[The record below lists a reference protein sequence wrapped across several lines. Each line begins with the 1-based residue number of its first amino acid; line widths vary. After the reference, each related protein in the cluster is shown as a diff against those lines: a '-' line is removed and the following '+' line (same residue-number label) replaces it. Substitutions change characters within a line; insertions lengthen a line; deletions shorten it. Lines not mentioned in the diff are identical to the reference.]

1 MKFISLFSI
10 LFFSVTIIAEAQLR
24 KDLTYQPEEYT
35 AGVTHIQDSNSTVGS
50 WMNLLNMT
58 MGHSYS
64 MTFSNFGG
72 QTHNI
77 NAYTNHMFFDIS
89 DRMNAQVDISLLH
102 SPFGNSFMNN
112 NNLGTQIIVEQAR
125 LDYRL
130 SENTRI
136 SLQFSQRPAYYGFGP
151 YGRGNF
157 NSHYNRLS
165 PGF

>member
-1 MKFISLFSI
+1 
-10 LFFSVTIIAEAQLR
+10 
-24 KDLTYQPEEYT
+24 
-35 AGVTHIQDSNSTVGS
+35 
-50 WMNLLNMT
+50 
-58 MGHSYS
+58 
-64 MTFSNFGG
+64 
-72 QTHNI
+72 
-77 NAYTNHMFFDIS
+77 MFFDIS

-157 NSHYNRLS
+157 NSHYNRLT